1 MISKEIR
8 KPGSLVPSGSLS
20 FALARSLMDPLIHS
34 GELRDTRQAP
44 RPRCA
49 GTHLWSQPHL
59 TLFRGRKN
67 DHGSLETGDGLRMRN
82 AVRGMRGPPGAVLI
96 TA

>member
-8 KPGSLVPSGSLS
+8 KPGSIVPSGSLS
-20 FALARSLMDPLIHS
+20 FALAHSLMDPLIHF

-49 GTHLWSQPHL
+49 GTHMWSRPH
-59 TLFRGRKN
+59 
-67 DHGSLETGDGLRMRN
+67 
-82 AVRGMRGPPGAVLI
+82 VPPVSREEE
-96 TA
+96 